1 MFAVRLIMALLV
13 VATPA
18 ASLLG
23 LGYAAL
29 RAEKAMRRG
38 PAIGETQR

>member
-1 MFAVRLIMALLV
+1 MVVLV
-13 VATPA
+13 IATPA

-29 RAEKAMRRG
+29 RAEKTMRHG
-38 PAIGETQR
+38 SPVGEARR